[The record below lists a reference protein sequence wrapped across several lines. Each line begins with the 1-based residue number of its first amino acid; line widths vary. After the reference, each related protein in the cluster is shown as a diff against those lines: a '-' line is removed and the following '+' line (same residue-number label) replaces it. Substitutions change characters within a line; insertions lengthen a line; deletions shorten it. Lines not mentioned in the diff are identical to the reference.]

1 MFKAVVYSI
10 SITYDTA
17 VKIIL
22 RLLIKNVAV
31 ILHCTVCLVCVK
43 LVVQISTNTKNTLL
57 TIIICEI
64 MYWRIQVNKSVRPA
78 TVI

>member
-22 RLLIKNVAV
+22 WLLTKYVAV
-31 ILHCTVCLVCVK
+31 ILYCTACLVCVK
-43 LVVQISTNTKNTLL
+43 VVVQISTNTTLL
-57 TIIICEI
+57 TTIICESV
-64 MYWRIQVNKSVRPA
+64 YWCIRVNQSARPA
-78 TVI
+78 AVI

>member
-31 ILHCTVCLVCVK
+31 IVHCTVCLVCVK
-43 LVVQISTNTKNTLL
+43 LVVRISTNTLL
-57 TIIICEI
+57 TTLICET
-64 MYWRIQVNKSVRPA
+64 MYWRIRVNKSVRPA

>member
-10 SITYDTA
+10 SITYYTA

-22 RLLIKNVAV
+22 WLLINNVAV
-31 ILHCTVCLVCVK
+31 ILHCTACLVCVK
-43 LVVQISTNTKNTLL
+43 LVVQISTNTTLL
-57 TIIICEI
+57 TIIICES
-64 MYWRIQVNKSVRPA
+64 MYWRIRVNKSVRPA